1 MSGDHVQLADCAA
14 PNGNKPG
21 TSSDRSGYTRAS
33 GGIHMVLRNEWW
45 YVCMLVCMFVVIYVC
60 EATLLRGDTLLSSR

>member
-14 PNGNKPG
+14 PNGDKPG